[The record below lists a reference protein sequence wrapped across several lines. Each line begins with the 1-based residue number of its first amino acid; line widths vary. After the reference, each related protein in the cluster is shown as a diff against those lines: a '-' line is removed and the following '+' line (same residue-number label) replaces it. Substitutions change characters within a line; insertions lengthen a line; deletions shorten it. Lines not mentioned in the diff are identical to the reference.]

1 MSGTAQGRRALRSV
15 AIASRQTRECWADGP
30 LYRVGRKAVAGYWAG
45 DVAGELAALP
55 TLIEEACDPDIE
67 WVEDP
72 QRLDQRVYR
81 GHAGV
86 RESWERWVED
96 FDAYGFEVER
106 ISDHGDRVLVVAV
119 ERGRGSTSEADVSAR
134 IYTVCTFRAGKILR
148 YQESSTTRDKP
159 SKPWGCGSR
168 RKERGRP

>member
-1 MSGTAQGRRALRSV
+1 MSQENVDFLTGLFTA
-15 AIASRQTRECWADGP
+15 ADSFDKETM
-30 LYRVGRKAVAGYWAG
+30 L
-45 DVAGELAALP
+45 EALP
-55 TLIEEACDPDIE
+55 TLIEEACDPEIE

-72 QRLDQRVYR
+72 QRPDQRVYR

-86 RESWERWVED
+86 RESWERWLED

-119 ERGRGSTSEADVSAR
+119 ERGRGSASKAEVSAR

-148 YQESSTTRDKP
+148 YEEFYDEGQALEAVGLR
-159 SKPWGCGSR
+159 
-168 RKERGRP
+168 E

>member
-1 MSGTAQGRRALRSV
+1 MSQENVDFLTGLFAAANSLDKE
-15 AIASRQTRECWADGP
+15 AM
-30 LYRVGRKAVAGYWAG
+30 
-45 DVAGELAALP
+45 LAALP

-86 RESWERWVED
+86 RESWERWLED
-96 FDAYGFEVER
+96 FEAYGFEVER

-119 ERGRGSTSEADVSAR
+119 ERGRGSTSEAEVSAR

-148 YQESSTTRDKP
+148 YEEFYDEGQALEAAGLR
-159 SKPWGCGSR
+159 
-168 RKERGRP
+168 E